1 MPPGKALSSPV
12 PFQTRRWQKIQFL
25 FIFSLQS
32 AFRTS
37 FHCSYHSDFQASNC
51 PVVYSRQKA
60 ISCFKRML
68 FRKII
73 KRSSDLLFI
82 YWFWR
87 SNFLFLDVGSK
98 REQDSQSTTKRIE
111 IHQVAWRERVVSP
124 LSGMKQ
130 NLIPYSSWSLFFFKF
145 FISTEA
151 LQKWSKIQIIFL
163 SVVFFGNH
171 SAVDIDV
178 QTCIQ
183 PRLRELYMGK
193 LLPAGN
199 THLSSGSS
207 FILQVENFFG
217 SQTWPSKCQVQG
229 CQFKWYLFFNKAHPD
244 SLWSFFTLPLKMG
257 AWVWTLEPS
266 GFSSP
271 RLWTLQPRQCF
282 SKPTYL
288 SGEHLTEAFSLWYG
302 LALNSIQMVVLS
314 SFIKGAGSFS

>member
-1 MPPGKALSSPV
+1 MPLGKALSSPV

-32 AFRTS
+32 AFHSS
-37 FHCSYHSDFQASNC
+37 FHCSYHLDFQTSNC

-60 ISCFKRML
+60 IFCFKGML

-87 SNFLFLDVGSK
+87 LSFLFLDVGSK
-98 REQDSQSTTKRIE
+98 RERGKKD
-111 IHQVAWRERVVSP
+111 WNSP
-124 LSGMKQ
+124 
-130 NLIPYSSWSLFFFKF
+130 SSLKGKSCFSFKWSEAEFNPLQFPKSFFLNF

-217 SQTWPSKCQVQG
+217 SQTWP
-229 CQFKWYLFFNKAHPD
+229 
-244 SLWSFFTLPLKMG
+244 
-257 AWVWTLEPS
+257 
-266 GFSSP
+266 
-271 RLWTLQPRQCF
+271 
-282 SKPTYL
+282 
-288 SGEHLTEAFSLWYG
+288 
-302 LALNSIQMVVLS
+302 
-314 SFIKGAGSFS
+314 